1 MKESLR
7 EGLSTTQ
14 RISVTEDRTIDFLV
28 ADQADRSDTSARVYA
43 TPALVADIETVC
55 RDFLLEHLDEGEDSL
70 GTRID
75 VEHLAPTLQGMWV
88 EITATI
94 SQVDGRAVTF
104 DLSACDPVDESVA
117 RGRHNRFIID
127 VEKTRQ
133 RLAAKAAK
141 AAKA

>member
-28 ADQADRSDTSARVYA
+28 ADQADPGDASARVYA

-94 SQVDGRAVTF
+94 AQVDGRAVTF
-104 DLSACDPVDESVA
+104 DLSACDPVDESVV

-133 RLAAKAAK
+133 RLAAKASK